1 MLSMWPC
8 LSWAP
13 AIFKKSFDIRP
24 TPPMHTWPLGPVNM
38 HSCCVSAFK
47 VATPAAEQIAT
58 GAKVSQE
65 ALELGAVSTLM
76 HSAVVGA

>member
-1 MLSMWPC
+1 MWRWR
-8 LSWAP
+8 LWALD
-13 AIFKKSFDIRP
+13 IFKKSFDTHPMPP
-24 TPPMHTWPLGPVNM
+24 THTWPLGPM
-38 HSCCVSAFK
+38 PSMSFWK
-47 VATPAAEQIAT
+47 VATKAAEGIAE